1 MGGGGGGGGL
11 LTLLKVKDVVVLI
24 VLCLGV
30 ELLCCYHLMCVFIF
44 LVKFGWLSGHLL
56 GKWLPIRLTVCFLS
70 IST

>member
-1 MGGGGGGGGL
+1 MA
-11 LTLLKVKDVVVLI
+11 VLI

-30 ELLCCYHLMCVFIF
+30 EFCAVSTLSVFSY

-56 GKWLPIRLTVCFLS
+56 GKWLPIRLTICFLS